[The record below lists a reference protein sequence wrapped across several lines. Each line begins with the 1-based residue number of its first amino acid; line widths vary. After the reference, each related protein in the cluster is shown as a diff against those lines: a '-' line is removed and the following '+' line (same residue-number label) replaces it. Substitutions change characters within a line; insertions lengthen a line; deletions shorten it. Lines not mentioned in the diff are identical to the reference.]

1 MKRHLLKWGT
11 AAVMLAM
18 LTACGGGGGSTGS
31 VSTSVS
37 GVASK
42 GPIKDGEVTVYAVDA
57 ITGQKGKILGTDMTD
72 DQGNYS
78 VDLKGY
84 TGNVLVEVVNGTY
97 IDEANPTGPRKDNV
111 KLQAALPEVTG
122 QVTVAVTPLTE
133 LAVKMAGTNLTKTE
147 IQKANALVGI
157 MAGGIDI
164 IGTKP
169 ANAAASA
176 GTTIDD
182 TKYGLMLAA
191 ISVMSQGSSVDNVLA
206 ALETDFA
213 DGALDT
219 KAAELK
225 TALQNFI
232 ADPSLN
238 KTDVKTLADTNLESA
253 IDLISDPNALVVP
266 ASPTSDVQKA
276 KDLIADFRNT
286 MLSIVNYKGIGTDEG
301 MVEAPFNKLSTE
313 LTTEVEPMLGST
325 IGRLGWVIEATAN
338 MLDGLPY
345 RTDDNAGTGNTLAL
359 TQTGS
364 TVTFVIKDPSN
375 TTLDSGSIT
384 INDLAAPTSGS
395 LTGTL
400 YTPSGNATVNI
411 TYAGAFAN
419 GLLSSVSLTGGLD
432 TPGIDIDFS
441 QSGRKL
447 AATFAAD
454 PRNGAG
460 STDVYPT
467 AINLSARVTTNTAR
481 FDGSLSGTFGW
492 SQKKSMKFDYWSNMW
507 TCSEFFVPKTASFT
521 GSFAELNSGVENG
534 LKFNGTINASFPNAT
549 TYNGCAETTTT
560 NFKQWSAQFN
570 GKIEAPNRPVI
581 EATLKGSE
589 STRGVVLGEASYTR
603 TNTDGSAVFLTGSWD
618 SDSNTNK
625 TNYSFTNQD
634 GLKLKIN
641 VDENLSTCSERLS
654 GTIETSGGTGLADLS
669 DNCMPKIKY
678 TDGYIETII

>member
-11 AAVMLAM
+11 AAVMLTM

-313 LTTEVEPMLGST
+313 LTTEVEPLLASSMD
-325 IGRLGWVIEATAN
+325 RLGWIIQASAQF
-338 MLDGLPY
+338 LDGIDYLH
-345 RTDDNAGTGNTLAL
+345 TDASGNTLAL
-359 TQTGS
+359 TQSGS
-364 TVTFVIKDPSN
+364 TVSFTVKDPSN
-375 TTLDSGSIT
+375 NTLDSGSLT
-384 INDLAAPTSGS
+384 INNLDTPTSGS
-395 LTGTL
+395 LTATL
-400 YTPSGNATVNI
+400 YTPSGDMTVNA
-411 TYAGAFAN
+411 TYAGAFTN
-419 GLLSSVSLTGGLD
+419 GLISSVTLTGLIQAPGL
-432 TPGIDIDFS
+432 TVDFS

-447 AATFAAD
+447 SVTLAEEPNNPTGFA
-454 PRNGAG
+454 NI
-460 STDVYPT
+460 YPT
-467 AINLSARVTTNTAR
+467 SVSLSARITTNSAR
-481 FDGSLSGTFGW
+481 FDGALSGTFGW
-492 SQKKSMKFDYWSNMW
+492 AANASNSYDYWTSQW
-507 TCSEFFVPKTASFT
+507 TCTGGFVPKTAAFT

-534 LKFNGTINASFPNAT
+534 LKFSGTINASFPNAT

-618 SDSNTNK
+618 SNDNTNLV
-625 TNYSFTNQD
+625 NYSFTNQD